1 LRFEIIMGEEL
12 LASTAL
18 HLTIGILTHNIGQVV
33 DSLVTLGLSVKHCKE
48 KCDALIEKA
57 TAVAGAI
64 NHIED
69 QQKRDPQRFSAEV
82 YVVSLE
88 KFLTVV
94 KDCHSLVK
102 RYTKKNFVLRWLLAL
117 KFEGDFDSLDAR
129 MDKAMKLFDFDMQVE
144 QNCLAYDRQDDLQ
157 IVKAQMA
164 EAVAV
169 IKALSK
175 DELNAE
181 ESRLLMVDVGDSIYE
196 GFMLAGLLEDSVDV
210 ILVAS
215 ERGKKEAAIMKRLSD
230 CDNILRFYGTFFLE
244 GTKEYLV
251 MERPGKEIRTLYDWT
266 LEGHRDEWRLKCMMA
281 QEIAMG
287 LAYAHVAGVVHKNLR
302 SANVFLT
309 DESHPKLF
317 AFFKGRVKSEPS
329 EKKWTEAEQLKYAA
343 PEMLTR
349 LRPPYNYSCDIFS
362 LGVIIWELIPGEL
375 PFSQVS
381 STTHL
386 LKARVQQKLRLQFP
400 ENEANIPFLS
410 QFMQISRDCMEDLP
424 QNRPSINDIVD
435 RLSMLAPEEM
445 VVKPD
450 LSFAV

>member
-1 LRFEIIMGEEL
+1 
-12 LASTAL
+12 
-18 HLTIGILTHNIGQVV
+18 
-33 DSLVTLGLSVKHCKE
+33 
-48 KCDALIEKA
+48 
-57 TAVAGAI
+57 
-64 NHIED
+64 
-69 QQKRDPQRFSAEV
+69 
-82 YVVSLE
+82 
-88 KFLTVV
+88 
-94 KDCHSLVK
+94 
-102 RYTKKNFVLRWLLAL
+102 
-117 KFEGDFDSLDAR
+117 

-144 QNCLAYDRQDDLQ
+144 QNCLAYDRQVDLQ

-175 DELNAE
+175 DELNPE

-244 GTKEYLV
+244 GTKEYL
-251 MERPGKEIRTLYDWT
+251 M
-266 LEGHRDEWRLKCMMA
+266 
-281 QEIAMG
+281 
-287 LAYAHVAGVVHKNLR
+287 
-302 SANVFLT
+302 
-309 DESHPKLF
+309 SHPKLF

-349 LRPPYNYSCDIFS
+349 LRPPYNYSGDIFS
-362 LGVIIWELIPGEL
+362 LGVIIWELITGEL

-381 STTHL
+381 STTQL

-400 ENEANIPFLS
+400 ENEAKIPFLS

-435 RLSMLAPEEM
+435 CLSMLAPEEM